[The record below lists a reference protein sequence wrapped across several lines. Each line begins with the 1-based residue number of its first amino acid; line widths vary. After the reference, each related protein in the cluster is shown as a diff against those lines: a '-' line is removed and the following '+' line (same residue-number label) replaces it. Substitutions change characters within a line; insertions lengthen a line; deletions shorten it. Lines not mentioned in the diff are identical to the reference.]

1 MNIATAKNII
11 FLASGVVIGF
21 AAGFFVSKRI
31 ADKKIDAAYDDCNRT
46 IEENEK
52 FIRTFDEKKYE
63 EEKKTTG
70 DSDAKTSPTS
80 TNPGS
85 KNSSIPVNYMDYT
98 KYSSKNVENKY
109 TTEEQ
114 IMRKDYISE
123 IHPISE
129 EEFNLGDG
137 TYENLTLIWYPD
149 DQMLFTDADEVVED
163 INNTIGDEHYLDLL
177 DSAYGNEIIF
187 IRDEI
192 NKIDYDILRQN
203 GPCPMNNMDY

>member
-1 MNIATAKNII
+1 MAINNII
-11 FLASGVVIGF
+11 YAVSGVVIGF

-46 IEENEK
+46 LEENEK
-52 FIRTFDEKKYE
+52 FIHTFDEKQYE

-70 DSDAKTSPTS
+70 DSDAKTSPAS

-85 KNSSIPVNYMDYT
+85 KKSSIPANYMDYT

-114 IMRKDYISE
+114 IMRNDYSE
-123 IHPISE
+123 IHTITSE
-129 EEFNLGDG
+129 EFDQGYG

-163 INNTIGDEHYLDLL
+163 INDTIGDEKYLELL
-177 DSAYGNEIIF
+177 GDSYGNEILY

-203 GPCPMNNMDY
+203 GPCPMNNIDD